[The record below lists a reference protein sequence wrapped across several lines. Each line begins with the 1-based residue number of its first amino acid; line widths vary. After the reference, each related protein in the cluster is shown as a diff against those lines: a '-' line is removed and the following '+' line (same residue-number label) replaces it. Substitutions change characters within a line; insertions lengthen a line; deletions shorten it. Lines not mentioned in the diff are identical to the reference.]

1 VPPTERFAS
10 AARAP
15 AEPPRPLVLASAS
28 AARAQLLR
36 QAGVPFRVDAA
47 AIDEAEAKRSL
58 EAEGAS
64 AAEIAMA
71 LAELKAR
78 RVSARQPGALVLGA
92 DQILECG
99 GVRFDKPADRDH
111 AAAQLRA
118 LAGRTH
124 ELVAAAVVLRDG
136 ERLWQTVD
144 RARLT
149 MRPLGDA
156 FIADYLDRVGEAALQ
171 SVGAYQL
178 EGLGAQLFAEV
189 EGDHFTIL
197 GLPLLPLLDFL
208 RGHGVVPA

>member
-1 VPPTERFAS
+1 MPATERVARAS
-10 AARAP
+10 AASIP
-15 AEPPRPLVLASAS
+15 VPILLASAS
-28 AARAQLLR
+28 ATRALLLR
-36 QAGVPFRVDAA
+36 QAGVPFQTDAP

-58 EAEGAS
+58 EAEGAD
-64 AAEIAMA
+64 AAELATA

-78 RVSARQPGALVLGA
+78 RVSQRHPGRLVLGA
-92 DQILECG
+92 DQVLECDG
-99 GVRFDKPADRDH
+99 RRFDKPADL
-111 AAAQLRA
+111 AAARAQLRA

-124 ELVAAAVVLRDG
+124 TLVSAAVVLRDG
-136 ERLWQTVD
+136 ERLWQAVD

-149 MRPLGDA
+149 MRPLAEG
-156 FIADYLDRVGEAALQ
+156 FIDGYLARVGAAALQ

-178 EGLGAQLFAEV
+178 EGLGAQLFARV